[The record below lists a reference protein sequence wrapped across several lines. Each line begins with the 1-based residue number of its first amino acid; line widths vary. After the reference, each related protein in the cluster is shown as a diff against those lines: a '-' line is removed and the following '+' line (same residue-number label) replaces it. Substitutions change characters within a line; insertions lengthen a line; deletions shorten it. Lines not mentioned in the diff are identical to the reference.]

1 MRRPALPARIRA
13 PFPATPFA
21 VLLACGLLLGA
32 GTACSPSPP
41 TTSASAPPPRLSPDD
56 VIRAATQRL
65 TDDCLTRQGLT
76 PPRPGQSGPPGAGRT
91 RVAEAMFGAGR
102 TELALRLPTGHVV
115 RAHTDGCL
123 AEAQRRLY
131 GDQRRWFRTSTIVNN
146 LAPEAAHTDRTLTE
160 VRADRR
166 TELAEWRRLRS
177 RALTEATSLIGS
189 TSNTNPPPSKGNTP
203 Q

>member
-1 MRRPALPARIRA
+1 MRRPLPI
-13 PFPATPFA
+13 PATPLA
-21 VLLACGLLLGA
+21 ALLVCGVLLTA
-32 GTACSPSPP
+32 GTACSTAPP
-41 TTSASAPPPRLSPDD
+41 ATSASASAPPPRFSPDD
-56 VIRAATQRL
+56 VIKAATQRL
-65 TDDCLTRQGLT
+65 TDDCLARQGLT
-76 PPRPGQSGPPGAGRT
+76 PPRPGQSGSPDAGRT

-102 TELALRLPTGHVV
+102 TELSLRLPTGHVV

-146 LAPEAAHTDRTLTE
+146 LAPEAAHTDRTLAE
-160 VRADRR
+160 VHADRR

-189 TSNTNPPPSKGNTP
+189 TSSTNPPPSKGNPP

>member
-1 MRRPALPARIRA
+1 MRRPGIPR
-13 PFPATPFA
+13 PTPVTPFA
-21 VLLACGLLLGA
+21 TLLVGALLLTA
-32 GTACSPSPP
+32 GTACSSAPP
-41 TTSASAPPPRLSPDD
+41 TTPAPAPPRLSPDD

-65 TDDCLTRQGLT
+65 TDDCLTRHGLT
-76 PPRPGQSGPPGAGRT
+76 PPRPGRSEPVGAQRT

-102 TELALRLPTGHVV
+102 TELSLRLPTGHVV

-131 GDQRRWFRTSTIVNN
+131 GDQGRWFRTSTIVNN
-146 LAPEAAHTDRTLTE
+146 LAPEAAHTDRTLAE

-166 TELAEWRRLRS
+166 TELTEWRRLRA

-189 TSNTNPPPSKGNTP
+189 TNPPPPKGNTA

>member
-1 MRRPALPARIRA
+1 MRRPVIPVPARIPIPVSAA
-13 PFPATPFA
+13 PVAA
-21 VLLACGLLLGA
+21 LLVCGLLLTA
-32 GTACSPSPP
+32 GTACSTGPP
-41 TTSASAPPPRLSPDD
+41 SAPAPARLSPDD

-65 TDDCLTRQGLT
+65 TDDCLARHGFT
-76 PPRPGQSGPPGAGRT
+76 PPTPGRSEPPGAERT

-102 TELALRLPTGHVV
+102 TELSLRLPTGHVV

-131 GDQRRWFRTSTIVNN
+131 GDQRRWFRTSTVVNN
-146 LAPEAAHTDRTLTE
+146 LAPEAAHTDRTLAE

-177 RALTEATSLIGS
+177 RALTEATSLIS
-189 TSNTNPPPSKGNTP
+189 STNPPPPKGNTA